1 MMLHL
6 LTGSPKPLA
15 LQVLGSQPPSATSPL
30 VVLLS
35 AGNTASLLPQ
45 RVVYRLTEGPPSQ
58 EQHELT
64 YEQLVEMIFTADRVI
79 TW

>member
-1 MMLHL
+1 MTLHL

-15 LQVLGSQPPSATSPL
+15 LQVLGSQPPSATSPV

-35 AGNTASLLPQ
+35 TGNTASFVPQ
-45 RVVYRLTEGPPSQ
+45 RTVYRLTGGPPSQ

-64 YEQLVEMIFTADRVI
+64 YEQLVEMTFTADRVI

>member
-1 MMLHL
+1 MTLHL

-15 LQVLGSQPPSATSPL
+15 LQVLGSQPPSATSPV

-35 AGNTASLLPQ
+35 TGNTASLLLQ
-45 RVVYRLTEGPPSQ
+45 RVVYCLTEGPPSQ

-64 YEQLVEMIFTADRVI
+64 YEQLVDMIFTADRVI

>member
-1 MMLHL
+1 MTLHL
-6 LTGSPKPLA
+6 LTGSPNPLA
-15 LQVLGSQPPSATSPL
+15 LQILGSQPPTPTSLL

-45 RVVYRLTEGPPSQ
+45 RIVYRLTEDPPSQ
-58 EQHELT
+58 KQHELT
-64 YEQLVEMIFTADRVI
+64 YGQLVEMIFTADRVI